1 MLLDPV
7 LLYPNGAT
15 FAEGTIEIVNAMEY
29 YTQESTG
36 VEVDWEDVGIKK
48 LDDYTLEVTT
58 MRKHTEEEL
67 TRKFSAA
74 NSGLVYEPLYE
85 ELMNESRTSTTYG
98 IDIDKIISAG
108 AFRLKTWI
116 PGAEHTF
123 DRNPNYL
130 HPERRKIDGVA
141 YRVVEDSGTQ
151 MQLFENGE
159 IDWISLDLES
169 RRRYEDDPRVLV
181 RSTRTIR
188 SLEINRGGN
197 PENPILGNVN
207 FRKALYYAV
216 DRESAAALTNQT
228 PAHYYVSHTSI
239 AYADG
244 TPPFRNVPGAN
255 DYLPENYG
263 YDPEKA
269 VEYFETA
276 LEEEGMDSVEV
287 TIHYSDTNETAKTL
301 SEFLQ
306 QEWTNIFGEDR
317 FTLNLQAAPHA
328 QNLDMMKGHVDNPA
342 SFDISWA
349 TWTWSAG
356 DYEPNRTFEV
366 LTSTF
371 SRRNAP
377 YDNKEFDELY
387 EYSLTDEVRLDEKK
401 RAEVTMELE
410 KNVS

>member
-1 MLLDPV
+1 M
-7 LLYPNGAT
+7 
-15 FAEGTIEIVNAMEY
+15 
-29 YTQESTG
+29 
-36 VEVDWEDVGIKK
+36 
-48 LDDYTLEVTT
+48 
-58 MRKHTEEEL
+58 
-67 TRKFSAA
+67 
-74 NSGLVYEPLYE
+74 
-85 ELMNESRTSTTYG
+85 
-98 IDIDKIISAG
+98 
-108 AFRLKTWI
+108 
-116 PGAEHTF
+116 
-123 DRNPNYL
+123 
-130 HPERRKIDGVA
+130 
-141 YRVVEDSGTQ
+141 
-151 MQLFENGE
+151 
-159 IDWISLDLES
+159 
-169 RRRYEDDPRVLV
+169 
-181 RSTRTIR
+181 
-188 SLEINRGGN
+188 
-197 PENPILGNVN
+197 GNVN